1 MHPRPLHNE
10 AAVLSALTSNR
21 RSFVK
26 GNCPQD
32 YFETPFKL
40 VARELQ
46 FSADR
51 LARVTAYSG
60 RRSGITAMTRAG
72 LHPSVVNYAS
82 HHLPSTQVSTSW
94 DYTDPSLHMLCA
106 PSQIMACLLRRFRYL
121 ATAEV
126 VNEEEEAHEELLFT
140 NCGPLTSIT
149 ADMIRAVESGNLYL
163 IVFLFY
169 FVPLPFLHL
178 CVVVLFE
185 LSSVS
190 GSRQIGVIRQRLACS
205 ATSPNHRLPWFLEP
219 TRGWCLR
226 PERYF

>member
-1 MHPRPLHNE
+1 MYKGAHHKSTEPLCVFGFFRDFMAMHPRPLHKE

-26 GNCPQD
+26 RNCPQD

-82 HHLPSTQVSTSW
+82 HHLPSTQVSTAW
-94 DYTDPSLHMLCA
+94 DYNDPSLHLLCA
-106 PSQIMACLLRRFRYL
+106 PSQIMACLVRRFRYL

-126 VNEEEEAHEELLFT
+126 GNEEEQAHEELLFT

-163 IVFLFY
+163 IVFGFILF
-169 FVPLPFLHL
+169 HCRSCI
-178 CVVVLFE
+178 CVLWFC
-185 LSSVS
+185 LN
-190 GSRQIGVIRQRLACS
+190 
-205 ATSPNHRLPWFLEP
+205 SPVCQVRDKL
-219 TRGWCLR
+219 G
-226 PERYF
+226 